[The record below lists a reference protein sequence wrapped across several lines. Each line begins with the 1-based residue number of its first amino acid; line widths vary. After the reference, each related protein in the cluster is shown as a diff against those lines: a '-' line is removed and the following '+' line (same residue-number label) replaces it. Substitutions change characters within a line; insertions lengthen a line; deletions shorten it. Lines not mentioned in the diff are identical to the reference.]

1 VVEVDDLVEKPRIG
15 VYICHCGTNIA
26 GVISVEELRQYCE
39 KLPNVVAARD
49 YDYFCSTRGQEMI
62 KDDIRKLQL
71 NRVIVAACSPRL
83 HEPTFRKVCEEAG
96 LNPYVFEMA
105 NIREQDTWVH
115 TKNPDEA
122 LQIAEDL
129 LHMAV
134 ARAEKLGELEPKEVP
149 VKRKA
154 LIIGGGIAGISAAI
168 DLAESNFEVYMVEE
182 SPSIGGK
189 MAQLDKTFPTMD
201 CSSCILTPRMVDVSR
216 HEKIKL
222 LTYSEVKSVEG
233 YVGNFK
239 VTIVKKPRYVLDD
252 KCNGCGKC
260 VEVCPIEVPNEFDGG
275 LSPRKA
281 IYIPFPQAVPQV
293 YTIDMDAC
301 VECDK
306 CIEACH
312 KEGLDAVDLNEKPE
326 EIEIEVGTIIV
337 ASGYDVF
344 DPTVIGEYG
353 YGIYPNVLTALE
365 MERILSASGPTHGD
379 IIRPSDRGRPKS
391 VAYVQCVGSRSK
403 DTRQNPYCSRVCCM
417 YAIKQARQIKEKYPD
432 TDVYVFYTDLRC
444 FGKGY
449 EDFYWRA
456 QEDGV
461 VFVRGS
467 LSSLWRKKGDEKLVV
482 KAEDTLSGEAIELEF
497 DMIVLSVGMTS
508 SKGSDKL
515 QKLLKIARSPD
526 NFFAEAHPKLR
537 PVDTFMDG
545 VFICGAAQGPK
556 DIPDAVAQAK
566 AAASGAGALMSQGT
580 FAIEPYFV
588 IVNEDLCSG
597 CGVCEAICP
606 YNAIR
611 MEEKTAKVEEILCKG
626 CGSCSAACPTGAIT
640 AQHFTDTQILS
651 QIKALVEGNRG

>member
-39 KLPNVVAARD
+39 KLPNVVAAKD
-49 YDYFCSTRGQEMI
+49 YDYFCSTPGQEMI
-62 KDDIRKLQL
+62 KDDIGKLKL
-71 NRVIVAACSPRL
+71 NRVVVAACSPRL
-83 HEPTFRKVCEEAG
+83 HEPTFRRVCKEAG
-96 LNPYVFEMA
+96 LNPYIFELA

-115 TKNPDEA
+115 MKTPDEA
-122 LQIAEDL
+122 LQIAKDL
-129 LHMAV
+129 LRMAV
-134 ARAEKLGELEPKEVP
+134 ARAEKLGELKPKEVP

-154 LIIGGGIAGISAAI
+154 LIIGGGIAGISAAL
-168 DLAESNFEVYMVEE
+168 DLADSNFEVYMVEE

-189 MAQLDKTFPTMD
+189 MSQLDKTFPTMD
-201 CSSCILTPRMVDVSR
+201 CSSCILTPRMVDVAR
-216 HEKIKL
+216 HEKINL
-222 LTYSEVKSVEG
+222 LTYSEVKNVEG

-239 VTIVKKPRYVLDD
+239 VTVVKKPRYVLDD

-260 VEVCPIEVPNEFDGG
+260 VEVCPIEVPNEFDEG

-281 IYIPFPQAVPQV
+281 IFIPFPQAVPQI

-301 VECDK
+301 LECDK

-312 KEGLDAVDLNEKPE
+312 EEGLDAIDLNQKPE

-379 IIRPSDRGRPKS
+379 IIRPSDRRIPKS

-432 TDVYVFYTDLRC
+432 TDVFVFYTDLRC

-461 VFVRGS
+461 VFVRGRVS
-467 LSSLWRKKGDEKLVV
+467 CVWRKKGNEKLVV
-482 KAEDTLSGEAIELEF
+482 KAEDTLLGEAIELEF
-497 DMIVLSVGMTS
+497 DMVVLSIGMTS
-508 SKGSDKL
+508 SKGSDEL
-515 QKLLKIARSPD
+515 QKLLKISKSPD

-566 AAASGAGALMSQGT
+566 AAASGAVALMSQGI

-588 IVNEDLCSG
+588 VVNEDLCGG
-597 CGVCEAICP
+597 CGVCGAICP

-611 MEEKTAKVEEILCKG
+611 VEEKTAKVEEILCKG
-626 CGSCSAACPTGAIT
+626 CGSCAAACPTGAIT
-640 AQHFTDTQILS
+640 APHFTDMQILS
-651 QIKALVEGNRG
+651 QIRALVEGNRG